1 MKFIDIVNDY
11 MSFIELKGKPQ
22 SIRSVKSRINNY
34 ILPYF
39 KDYNIE
45 DIDKNLYINWQK
57 YIENLDFKY
66 RYKKSLHYTNVAIFN
81 YANKFYNINNN
92 IASKVG
98 NFNSCYDIES
108 KIEIWDYNEFKKF
121 INEIDNYIYKTLF
134 NFMYFT
140 GCRLGECLAL
150 TFNDLN
156 DNVITINKT
165 ISKEFINGKRQITTP
180 KTKKSIRDIHIDNL
194 LKIELNN
201 LRENYIKNNDD
212 YQDTWYIFGG
222 KKALSPS
229 TIERKK
235 NYYCNKANIKQ
246 IRLHDFRHCHASLL
260 LSQGVP
266 IAAISERLG
275 HSDINITLSTYV
287 HLLPKDEEKVLTAIN
302 TLRLI

>member
-1 MKFIDIVNDY
+1 MKFINIVNDY

-22 SIRSVKSRINNY
+22 SIRSIKSRINNY

-39 KDYNIE
+39 EKYNIE
-45 DIDKNLYINWQK
+45 DINKNVYINWQR
-57 YIENLDFKY
+57 YIESLGFKY

-81 YANKFYNINNN
+81 YANKFYDINNN
-92 IASKVG
+92 IPSKVG
-98 NFNSCYDIES
+98 NFNNCYDIEN
-108 KIEIWDYNEFKKF
+108 KTDIWDYSDFKKF
-121 INEIDNYIYKTLF
+121 INEVDNNIYKALF

-150 TFNDLN
+150 TFKDLN
-156 DNVITINKT
+156 NNIITINKT

-194 LKIELNN
+194 LKNELNN
-201 LRENYIKNNDD
+201 LRDYYINNNID
-212 YQDTWYIFGG
+212 YQESFYIFGG

-235 NYYCNKANIKQ
+235 NYYCNKTNIKQ

-266 IAAISERLG
+266 ISAISERLG